1 MFEFLILFLHVLVAP
16 FKTQARLEAEIV
28 VLRHRLNVLSRRVPL
43 EAEVG
48 GSRPTAFR
56 LALSPVTIIQLETVI
71 RWHRAGFRLCWR
83 WKSRSRGGRPK
94 VPMEIRRL
102 IREMSLAN
110 QLWGA
115 PRIHGELL
123 KLGIDVAQSTL
134 AKIHGEEW
142 PRTIA
147 DLENLS
153 AQSCV
158 RHRRVRRHQCG
169 PPTLTPTPVRRRL
182 SLPAA
187 R

>member
-94 VPMEIRRL
+94 VPKEIRRL

-123 KLGIDVAQSTL
+123 RLGIDVAQSTL
-134 AKIHGEEW
+134 AKYMARNGRGRSQTWKTFLHNHASGIGACGA
-142 PRTIA
+142 INA
-147 DLENLS
+147 
-153 AQSCV
+153 A
-158 RHRRVRRHQCG
+158 HR
-169 PPTLTPTPVRRRL
+169 P
-182 SLPAA
+182 
-187 R
+187 